1 MPGSWYQ
8 LQRVPAARPPGSR
21 PGLRPAAAVPGA
33 GSWYQLRRG
42 ACSCRPGSLPVPPWF
57 RIAPGTSCR
66 PLRPLSTCKEGKPA
80 RAAPGISC
88 PRPDFCGVSAAPPP
102 VFGLL
107 QLPPVRIAAGSPG
120 TSCAGCRLPA
130 AARGFGGNSPDFVRI
145 PADFDFFPLFSDFF
159 TPAPFDFAEIRA
171 ELRHG
176 FGLFALRGFYVPLP
190 PVACPVSF
198 PFPPQG

>member
-8 LQRVPAARPPGSR
+8 LQRVPAARP
-21 PGLRPAAAVPGA
+21 
-33 GSWYQLRRG
+33 
-42 ACSCRPGSLPVPPWF
+42 PGSLPVPPWF

-107 QLPPVRIAAGSPG
+107 QLLPVRIAAGSPG
-120 TSCAGCRLPA
+120 TSCAGCLLPA

-145 PADFDFFPLFSDFF
+145 AADFAFFPLFSDFLPPPPLISRKF
-159 TPAPFDFAEIRA
+159 ARDCSTVSGFMLCGDFMPPAPGCLSCF
-171 ELRHG
+171 
-176 FGLFALRGFYVPLP
+176 
-190 PVACPVSF
+190 F
-198 PFPPQG
+198 PFSPARIAPP